1 MGCYEWGIGWNGK
14 LVRKRMRKDVMG
26 ALKKLKYYVEKVLF
40 V

>member
-26 ALKKLKYYVEKVLF
+26 ALKKLKGVLKQL